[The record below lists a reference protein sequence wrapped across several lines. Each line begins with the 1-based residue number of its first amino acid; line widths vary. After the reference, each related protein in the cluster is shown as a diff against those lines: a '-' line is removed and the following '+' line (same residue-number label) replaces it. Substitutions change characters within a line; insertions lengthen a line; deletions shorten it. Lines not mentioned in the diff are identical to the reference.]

1 MKLLSK
7 IILLVGI
14 IGLFSSCSFKADTF
28 LTKFNTF
35 IEEVDSKS
43 ADFDQPEWEKTEKKY
58 TKFMDIYKRNES
70 KFTLEQ
76 MFEVTKLA
84 GKYRAIQ
91 IKWVVQNLKDN
102 VNDAIN
108 KLYKKDE

>member
-1 MKLLSK
+1 
-7 IILLVGI
+7 
-14 IGLFSSCSFKADTF
+14 
-28 LTKFNTF
+28 
-35 IEEVDSKS
+35 
-43 ADFDQPEWEKTEKKY
+43 
-58 TKFMDIYKRNES
+58 MDINKRNES

-76 MFEVTKLA
+76 KFEVTKLA

-91 IKWVVQNLKDN
+91 IKWGVQNLKDN